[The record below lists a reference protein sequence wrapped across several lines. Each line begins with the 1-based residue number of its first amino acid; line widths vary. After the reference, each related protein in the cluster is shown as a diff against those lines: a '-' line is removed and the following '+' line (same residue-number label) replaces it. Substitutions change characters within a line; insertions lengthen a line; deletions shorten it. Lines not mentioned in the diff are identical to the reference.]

1 MSGMSKRSEKIISE
15 SEEKTLYFATK
26 EHHFILKLVK
36 HGLEAV
42 KVQGEFLET
51 IMKCLLMHKPT
62 IQEFKL
68 MEKAGKAYEGMKDL
82 VYELKADMKAAFEQV
97 PMSGEKRAEY

>member
-1 MSGMSKRSEKIISE
+1 MSKRSEKIIAE

-51 IMKCLLMHKPT
+51 IMQCLLMHKPT
-62 IQEFKL
+62 MQEFKL
-68 MEKAGKAYEGMKDL
+68 LEKAGKEHEGMREL
-82 VYELKADMKAAFEQV
+82 VHELKADMRAAFEQV
-97 PMSGEKRAEY
+97 GIAKGKRG